1 MDKYLSGRT
10 NIMSLG
16 QILQAVD
23 SEVDKDIYR
32 PEETAAT
39 TSPQPT
45 TASQELIKEIES
57 LRAEN
62 DALRGQLSLEIQELR
77 KENVALKEKLY
88 ASLTSKTLLA
98 NAAPEPQPQCQQSK
112 SYSSSGISAPESSS
126 DVPDE
131 TVKRFNSLP
140 KSLMEF
146 FEQMKNGCEDFHKF
160 TEISDDLR
168 KCKRTKASYSKRKAI
183 YAFITGYCDGPEAC
197 LAKFQSFTP
206 LQLYEQHIK
215 KSRAST

>member
-23 SEVDKDIYR
+23 SEVDKDIYK

-77 KENVALKEKLY
+77 KENVALKEKLH
-88 ASLTSKTLLA
+88 ASLTTTTLYLPMLPLNLNH
-98 NAAPEPQPQCQQSK
+98 NADNPSP
-112 SYSSSGISAPESSS
+112 GISAPESSS

-131 TVKRFNSLP
+131 TVKQFNSLP

-146 FEQMKNGCEDFHKF
+146 FG
-160 TEISDDLR
+160 
-168 KCKRTKASYSKRKAI
+168 
-183 YAFITGYCDGPEAC
+183 
-197 LAKFQSFTP
+197 
-206 LQLYEQHIK
+206 
-215 KSRAST
+215 